1 MRKVN
6 IGESY
11 IQAVKEA
18 TEVARQEVGDLALSL
33 LDPTITLVGIKYDSE
48 TVLLQSK
55 HKAIKTEMLSSVDD
69 KETVRLIKSTPTT
82 FFKNAIIKHFKE
94 EFSLDVSIGSK
105 TGMLFVQSDR
115 KEEAE
120 KRGEKS
126 TRSINNSR
134 MGVIVRLQDLEGSS
148 VNYRLVDTVEEFDK
162 GAF

>member
-1 MRKVN
+1 MRKIN

-18 TEVARQEVGDLALSL
+18 TEIARQEVGDLALSL
-33 LDPTITLVGIKYDSE
+33 LDPSVILVGIKYDNE
-48 TVLLQSK
+48 IAVLQSQ
-55 HKAIKTEMLSSVDD
+55 HKSVKTDLLSSVND
-69 KETVRLIKSTPTT
+69 KETVRLIKGTPVD
-82 FFKNAIIKHFKE
+82 FFKNAVIKHFKE
-94 EFSLDVSIGSK
+94 EFSIDVSIGSK

>member
-6 IGESY
+6 IGENY
-11 IQAVKEA
+11 IQAVNEA
-18 TEVARQEVGDLALSL
+18 TEIARQEVGDLALSL